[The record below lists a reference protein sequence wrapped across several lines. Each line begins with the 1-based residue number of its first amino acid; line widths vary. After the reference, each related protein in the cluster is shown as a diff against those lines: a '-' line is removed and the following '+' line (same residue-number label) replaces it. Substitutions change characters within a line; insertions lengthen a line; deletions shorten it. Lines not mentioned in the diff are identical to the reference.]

1 MIRECEDTLRF
12 INKTHFKSLKTLS
25 HAHHHAPDPEA
36 AGSSI
41 FTPVFGKAPGSQG
54 FAQGQKPVGCRADL
68 EPTHVIPPATPPSRE
83 RGLASIAKEQE
94 IEMAPGKA
102 VSLPTSDRS

>member
-1 MIRECEDTLRF
+1 MHIVMPQTL
-12 INKTHFKSLKTLS
+12 KQVGQ
-25 HAHHHAPDPEA
+25 A
-36 AGSSI
+36 SS
-41 FTPVFGKAPGSQG
+41 PQCSEEHLDGSQG
-54 FAQGQKPVGCRADL
+54 FAQGQKPVGCRTDL
-68 EPTHVIPPATPPSRE
+68 EPTHVIPPAAAPSRE